1 MPVNKGFRP
10 IAGLVVLVAALAAA
24 PSANA
29 ELTASQKKAVAGI
42 AQSVREA
49 GTLFQAGDFEESGK
63 RIESAVAAIEKLVA
77 DGGAEAY
84 DAVSPAF
91 PRIVNAQAL
100 LELEG
105 VVVPPFIKPE
115 RPEAMRPD
123 KPEPAAT
130 PRAKPRSRRG
140 GLQPNAA
147 VGADAAAG
155 PSFVRQV
162 APILVQH
169 CGQCHINRS
178 QGDFSMAT
186 FAVLAKGPP
195 EGTVIFPGDIIA
207 SRLIETIETG
217 DMPRGGGKVPPEQ
230 FQLLKDWIVAGAK
243 YDAPSPLIPLATL
256 ASASPAGPV
265 PATPMPA
272 APADSAVRQSTGQET
287 VSFARDIAPI
297 LIENCNGCHIDAPQV
312 RGGLRMDTFAAL
324 MNGGASGPV
333 VMSGDAVAS
342 LLVRKIK
349 GEEGARMPAGGR
361 PPLSDSQITLIS
373 KWIEENAT
381 FDGAGAD
388 RSLRAMA
395 SQAWA
400 DSASDEELNARRAEL
415 ARKNLLLV
423 GTAATK
429 LVENEADRF
438 FVIGDV
444 GDATAKAVA
453 TAATKA
459 LAKIKPTIDPSS
471 IRGRVTIFVMP
482 KRYDYSEFAKMV
494 EGRGVPSDWQSH
506 WRYDGVDA
514 YIALLAAPSDSDA
527 SIEARLAGPLAS
539 LAVATRGDDAPRW
552 FAEGVGRATTA
563 RSYAKDFPNVGGW
576 NSGLFHAVA
585 AMKDGGQFVK
595 NELPP
600 EATDVI
606 GYAILST
613 MIKSQRKQFDNV
625 LKNLDK
631 GMPFD
636 QAFTAAF
643 GVAPAAYVDRWK
655 PYAGQGLG
663 GKKR

>member
-1 MPVNKGFRP
+1 MPVNKGFRT
-10 IAGLVVLVAALAAA
+10 IVGSVVLVVASAVV

-29 ELTASQKKAVAGI
+29 ELTTSQKKAVA
-42 AQSVREA
+42 AVAESVREA
-49 GTLFQAGDFEESGK
+49 GTLFQAGKFEESGK

-77 DGGAEAY
+77 EGGAEAY

-91 PRIVNAQAL
+91 PRIINAQAL

-105 VVVPPFIKPE
+105 VAVPPFAKPE
-115 RPEAMRPD
+115 RPEAMQPD

-130 PRAKPRSRRG
+130 PRAKPRSRRTT
-140 GLQPNAA
+140 PDTEVAS
-147 VGADAAAG
+147 AG

-186 FAVLAKGPP
+186 FAMLAKGPP
-195 EGTVIFPGDIIA
+195 EGTVIFPGDVIA

-256 ASASPAGPV
+256 ASASPGGSL
-265 PATPMPA
+265 PAAPMPA
-272 APADSAVRQSTGQET
+272 APADPAVRQSTGKET
-287 VSFARDIAPI
+287 VSFAKDIAPI
-297 LIENCNGCHIDAPQV
+297 LIENCNGCHIDAMQV
-312 RGGLRMDTFAAL
+312 RGGLRMDTFAGV
-324 MNGGASGPV
+324 MRGGDSGEI

-361 PPLSDSQITLIS
+361 PPLSDSQIALIS
-373 KWIEENAT
+373 KWIEEKAT

-388 RSLRAMA
+388 RPLRAMA

-400 DSASDEELNARRAEL
+400 DSASDEELNARRAEM
-415 ARKNLLLV
+415 ARKNLRLV

-429 LVENEADRF
+429 LVESEADRF

-459 LAKIKPTIDPSS
+459 LAKIKPTVDPSS
-471 IRGRVTIFVMP
+471 IRGRVTVFVMP

-514 YIALLAAPSDSDA
+514 YIALLAGPSDSDA

-539 LAVATRGDDAPRW
+539 LAVATRGGDVPRW
-552 FAEGVGRATTA
+552 FVEGVGRATTA
-563 RSYAKDFPNVGGW
+563 RLYAKDFPNVEGW

-585 AMKDGGQFVK
+585 AMKDGGQFIK

-600 EATDVI
+600 ESTDVI
-606 GYAILST
+606 GYAMLST

-631 GMPFD
+631 GAPFD
-636 QAFTAAF
+636 QAFTTAF
-643 GVAPAAYVDRWK
+643 GIAPAAYVDRWK
-655 PYAGQGLG
+655 PYAGQGLD

>member
-1 MPVNKGFRP
+1 MPVIKGFRP
-10 IAGLVVLVAALAAA
+10 IAGSVALIVSLAMA
-24 PSANA
+24 PVAKA
-29 ELTASQKKAVAGI
+29 ELTTAQKKAVAGI

-77 DGGAEAY
+77 EGGAEAY

-105 VVVPPFIKPE
+105 VVVPPFAKPE
-115 RPEAMRPD
+115 RPETMRPGKPD

-130 PRAKPRSRRG
+130 PRAKPRSRRTT
-140 GLQPNAA
+140 PDTA
-147 VGADAAAG
+147 VAVAG

-186 FAVLAKGPP
+186 FAMLAKGPP
-195 EGTVIFPGDIIA
+195 EGTVIFPGDVVA

-217 DMPRGGGKVPPEQ
+217 DMPRGGGKVPAEQ

-243 YDAPSPLIPLATL
+243 YDAPSPLIPLAAL
-256 ASASPAGPV
+256 ASASPAGSL
-265 PATPMPA
+265 PAAPMPA
-272 APADSAVRQSTGQET
+272 APADPAVRQSTGEET
-287 VSFARDIAPI
+287 VSFAKDIAPI
-297 LIENCNGCHIDAPQV
+297 LIENCNGCHIDAMQV

-324 MNGGASGPV
+324 MRGGDSGEI

-361 PPLSDSQITLIS
+361 APLSDSQIALIS
-373 KWIEENAT
+373 KWIDENAT

-388 RSLRAMA
+388 RPLRAMA

-400 DSASDEELNARRAEL
+400 DSASDDELNARRAEL

-514 YIALLAAPSDSDA
+514 YIALLAAPSESDTL
-527 SIEARLAGPLAS
+527 IEARLAGPLAS
-539 LAVATRGDDAPRW
+539 LAVATRGGDVPRW

-563 RSYAKDFPNVGGW
+563 RLYAKDFPNVEGW

-585 AMKDGGQFVK
+585 AMKDGGQFIK

-600 EATDVI
+600 ESTDVI

-613 MIKSQRKQFDNV
+613 MIKSQRKQFDNA
-625 LKNLDK
+625 LKNLNK
-631 GMPFD
+631 GAPFD
-636 QAFTAAF
+636 QAFAAAF